1 MCLSSDLGNVF
12 QCQPN
17 SHRKSKWLKTDFRF
31 GRALRLVLKSCQV
44 KCCVPLHQ
52 GHHGGVLFG

>member
-44 KCCVPLHQ
+44 KC
-52 GHHGGVLFG
+52 